1 MTIRGLVISLGL
13 SLAPA
18 LVPML
23 GCSRTPAPGSSP
35 TEAQAQ
41 AQASA
46 VAVGARAPEAQLV
59 GTAGQKV
66 ALAELL
72 PQHAQ
77 TVIVF
82 YRGFW

>member
-13 SLAPA
+13 FLAPA
-18 LVPML
+18 LAPTL
-23 GCSRTPAPGSSP
+23 GCSRTPAPGSP
-35 TEAQAQ
+35 PAEAQ

-59 GTAGQKV
+59 GTSGQKV

-72 PQHAQ
+72 HQHAQ
-77 TVIVF
+77 TVVVF